1 VLIIYLQL
9 YGLIFLS
16 SSTAFSAMGG
26 AAIIFLQTSCIIPQ
40 AVLLYRGRDKVLPER
55 CFSLGRYGA
64 VVNATAI
71 AWALFLD
78 VVYCF
83 PTTMP
88 VIIGNMNYVSVVAM
102 GLAVFVIGLWFTSKK
117 GKFTGPKIN
126 MAQLNERRLAA
137 IHGGMVTVAV
147 GDDLTSNETIS
158 VMKKI

>member
-1 VLIIYLQL
+1 MSHLDRFDPSLMHY
-9 YGLIFLS
+9 
-16 SSTAFSAMGG
+16 
-26 AAIIFLQTSCIIPQ
+26 IPLPNDISNT
-40 AVLLYRGRDKVLPER
+40 VLLYRGRDKVLPELY
-55 CFSLGRYGA
+55 FSLGRYGA

-71 AWALFLD
+71 AWVLFLD

-88 VIIGNMNYVSVVAM
+88 VTIGNMNYVSVVAM
-102 GLAVFVIGLWFTSKK
+102 WLAMFVIGLWFTSKK

-126 MAQLNERRLAA
+126 MAQITERRLAA

-158 VMKKI
+158 VMKSEVLGCFLGK